1 MPTRLL
7 GLRVSGLLPVL
18 LLLGACGG
26 TAATPSAPAATPAP
40 ATPASPQLPAT
51 PAPAELFGN
60 FSVHDP
66 SMIKQGGAYY
76 VYSTGDNNFNQGN
89 IQIRTSSDMASWK
102 FVGTVFTLT
111 PQWIA
116 DELGERPGNL
126 WAPDISFFNGKYH
139 LYYAGSS
146 FGSNNSVI
154 GLATNATLD
163 PASPDYKWVDQGM
176 VIRSRSSFS
185 WNAIDPNL
193 AFDASGAPWL
203 ALGSFWTG
211 IKMQKIDPATGKLAT
226 DDTKLYAL
234 ASRGGGAIEA
244 PAIVAHDGFYYLFV
258 SFDACCKGLSS
269 TYRIMVGRAQN
280 ITGPYAD
287 KAGKPMAEGGGSELL
302 KGQGRYIGPG
312 GQALLLDDGSYR
324 LVHHFYDGDER
335 GAPKLRILD
344 LEWGA
349 DGWPSV
355 RSP

>member
-1 MPTRLL
+1 MPTRFL
-7 GLRVSGLLPVL
+7 GLGISGLLPAL

-26 TAATPSAPAATPAP
+26 AVATPTPQPTPAP
-40 ATPASPQLPAT
+40 ATPAPVT
-51 PAPAELFGN
+51 PAPAELAGN
-60 FSVHDP
+60 YSVHDP
-66 SMIKQGGAYY
+66 SMIKQGQTYY

-102 FVGTVFTLT
+102 FVGTVFKTT
-111 PQWIA
+111 PAWIA

-163 PASPDYKWVDQGM
+163 PASPDYKWVDQGRI
-176 VIRSRSSFS
+176 IRSRSSFS

-211 IKMQKIDPATGKLAT
+211 IKMQKIDPASGKLAA

-234 ASRGGGAIEA
+234 ASRGGGPIEA
-244 PAIVAHDGFYYLFV
+244 PAIVAHEGFYYLFV

-312 GQALLLDDGSYR
+312 GQALLLDGGAYR
-324 LVHHFYDGDER
+324 LVHHYYDGDQR

-355 RSP
+355 RLP